1 MKRSLFALAALSA
14 LAGAAQAQ
22 SSVTV
27 SGVID
32 ESYKAVSQT
41 TGTGLHSVS
50 QGLKDSQ
57 WTSNRLILKGEED
70 MGGGL
75 KSVFFIESGMALM
88 SADAGQAGLGATT
101 VNNTTAPWQNLRQT
115 YVGLKDNKF
124 GELRIGYQ
132 YAPEYFQRI
141 TNIGGSANVIGT
153 AGTSASGVLQVIGN
167 RTIDQYNAATW
178 TSPAFYDTTLS
189 LGLGTSN
196 AMNDAGFTK
205 AATANTPAADT
216 GLTNTNLDQK
226 SSGLAKTI
234 ALAWEQGPAKATLS
248 NTQLTANVYT
258 IGLYPVGTVAQ
269 TATAAANTTQ
279 ANTTLSASYDFG
291 MVKLVSFGAIRNTT
305 DVITPANNLKTTVK
319 SVGALVPVT
328 PRITLGANYGME
340 DTTKVGV
347 LSSKG
352 RTYQASVQYA
362 FSKRTS
368 AYAIYARAF
377 DSTISTS
384 TGLNNVTQ
392 TGLGLMHT
400 F

>member
-1 MKRSLFALAALSA
+1 M
-14 LAGAAQAQ
+14 
-22 SSVTV
+22 
-27 SGVID
+27 
-32 ESYKAVSQT
+32 
-41 TGTGLHSVS
+41 
-50 QGLKDSQ
+50 
-57 WTSNRLILKGEED
+57 
-70 MGGGL
+70 
-75 KSVFFIESGMALM
+75 
-88 SADAGQAGLGATT
+88 
-101 VNNTTAPWQNLRQT
+101 
-115 YVGLKDNKF
+115 
-124 GELRIGYQ
+124 GYQ
-132 YAPEYFQRI
+132 YTPEYFQRI

-153 AGTSASGVLQVIGN
+153 AGTAASAVLQVIGL

-178 TSPAFYDTTLS
+178 TSPAFYNTTLS

-196 AMNDAGFTK
+196 AMTDAGF
-205 AATANTPAADT
+205 AAGATTSNTSIAGGVDPSKDS
-216 GLTNTNLDQK
+216 K

-234 ALAWEQGPAKATLS
+234 ALAWEKGPAKATLS

-258 IGLYPVGTVAQ
+258 ITNYTLGQGTN
-269 TATAAANTTQ
+269 TATTTAATNTTQ

-305 DVITPANNLKTTVK
+305 NVIAPASNLKTTVK

-340 DTTKVGV
+340 DSTKVGA
-347 LSSKG
+347 LNSKG

-368 AYAIYARAF
+368 AYAIYARAS

>member
-32 ESYKAVSQT
+32 ESYKATTTT

-57 WTSNRLILKGEED
+57 WTSNRLIIKGEED
-70 MGGGL
+70 LGGGL
-75 KSVFFIESGMALM
+75 KSVFYIESGMALM

-101 VNNTTAPWQNLRQT
+101 SNNTTAPWQNLRQT
-115 YVGLKDNKF
+115 YLGLKDSKF
-124 GELRIGYQ
+124 GEFRMGYQ
-132 YAPEYFQRI
+132 YTPEYFQRI
-141 TNIGGSANVIGT
+141 TNIGGSANAIGT
-153 AGTSASGVLQVIGN
+153 AGVQTTALIQVMGL

-178 TSPAFYDTTLS
+178 TSPAFYNTTLS

-196 AMNDAGFTK
+196 AMTDAGF
-205 AATANTPAADT
+205 AAQVTTS
-216 GLTNTNLDQK
+216 NTNQLGGVDPSAVSK
-226 SSGLAKTI
+226 SSGLAKTA
-234 ALAWEQGPAKATLS
+234 ALAWEKGAAKATLS
-248 NTQLTANVYT
+248 NTQLTANNYT
-258 IGLYPVGTVAQ
+258 ITNYQVVTNGVT
-269 TATAAANTTQ
+269 TTAATNTTQ

-305 DVITPANNLKTTVK
+305 NVITPTLNTKTTVK

-340 DTTKVGV
+340 DSTQVGA
-347 LSSKG
+347 LLSKG

-368 AYAIYARAF
+368 AYAIYARAA

-392 TGLGLMHT
+392 AGLGLMHT

>member
-32 ESYKAVSQT
+32 ESYKSVSQT
-41 TGTGLHSVS
+41 SGTGLHSVS

-57 WTSNRLILKGEED
+57 WTSNRLIIKGEED
-70 MGGGL
+70 LGGGL
-75 KSVFFIESGMALM
+75 KSVFFIESGMSLM

-101 VNNTTAPWQNLRQT
+101 SNNTTAPWQNLRQT
-115 YVGLKDNKF
+115 YLGLKDSKF

-132 YAPEYFQRI
+132 YTPEYFQRI
-141 TNIGGSANVIGT
+141 NNIGGSANVIGT
-153 AGTSASGVLQVIGN
+153 AGTSASGVLQVIGI

-178 TSPAFYDTTLS
+178 TSPAFYNTTLS

-196 AMNDAGFTK
+196 AMTDAAFAK
-205 AATANTPAADT
+205 AATGAA
-216 GLTNTNLDQK
+216 LDSGGVDPTAVSK

-248 NTQLTANVYT
+248 NTQLTANVYA
-258 IGLYPVGTVAQ
+258 IGLEPVGTVAQ
-269 TATAAANTTQ
+269 TATAATNTTQ

-291 MVKLVSFGAIRNTT
+291 KVKLVSFGAIRNTT
-305 DVITPANNLKTTVK
+305 DAIAPANNLKTTVK

-347 LSSKG
+347 LSTKG

-368 AYAIYARAF
+368 AYAIYARAY
-377 DSTISTS
+377 DSTITS
-384 TGLNNVTQ
+384 ASVLNNVTQ